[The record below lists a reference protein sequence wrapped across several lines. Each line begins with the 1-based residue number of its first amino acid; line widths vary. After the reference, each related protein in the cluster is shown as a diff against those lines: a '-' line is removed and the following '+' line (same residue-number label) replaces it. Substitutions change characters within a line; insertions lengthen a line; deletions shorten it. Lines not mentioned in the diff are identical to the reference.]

1 MVNDHAN
8 RLDARAHLARAWR
21 AVRGSKYLLA
31 LGVVVAAAGLGLDG
45 GLSGLVWL
53 LIRRGM
59 QADGAAAPLAEAV
72 GASLGAAAA
81 ELPASGGVS
90 PGELLALIAGVFGVL
105 LLAGSLSVIG
115 VGVIARAAAGSLI
128 AGVGADGGPGALPL
142 REALRTG
149 WQRAWRLIIILS
161 IPPIPATVGAI
172 LSVAGV
178 GILLYAAG
186 LSGDP
191 AGALA
196 LLRESRGLHVALAAL
211 NAPLVVVSLALAW
224 VQIMADR
231 ACVLED
237 RRALDSFRRGW
248 QVMRPHLASAAGL
261 LLLQLGVGVAVGVLL
276 RLPGMAVPA
285 GALAPLACLLRP
297 LAWLVTGGLVALF
310 SALWTLAWRGW
321 AGRAGDGAQIP
332 QP

>member
-90 PGELLALIAGVFGVL
+90 PGELLALIAGVFGLL

-115 VGVIARAAAGSLI
+115 VGGE
-128 AGVGADGGPGALPL
+128 PGALPL

-297 LAWLVTGGLVALF
+297 LAWLVKGGLVAFF
-310 SALWTLAWRGW
+310 SALWTLAWRDW